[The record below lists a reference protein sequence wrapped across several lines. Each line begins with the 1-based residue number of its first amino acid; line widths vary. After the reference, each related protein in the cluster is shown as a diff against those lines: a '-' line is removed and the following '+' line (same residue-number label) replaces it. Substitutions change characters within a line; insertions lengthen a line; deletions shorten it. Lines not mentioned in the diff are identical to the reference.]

1 MGNGGTNINTGK
13 MSLFNKIPWTFLVL
27 LYLVVTQ
34 IAGISLDGVPGF
46 ILIGIGVF
54 VLFAE
59 FFKSGDIGVSLF
71 LVDVITSVVGLVI
84 ATILLCYLSWEMK
97 QSLTF
102 YHWFGYAILLGD
114 TILSPFNAFR
124 TALRNFGVGSI

>member
-1 MGNGGTNINTGK
+1 MNINKT
-13 MSLFNKIPWTFLVL
+13 SLFNKIPWTFLIL
-27 LYLVVTQ
+27 IYLVVTQ
-34 IAGISLDGVPGF
+34 VAGISLDGVPGF

-59 FFKSGDIGVSLF
+59 FFKSGDIGISLF
-71 LVDVITSVVGLVI
+71 FFDVLTSVIGLII
-84 ATILLCYLSWEMK
+84 ATILLCYLVWETN

-124 TALRNFGVGSI
+124 TALRNFGVGSL

>member
-13 MSLFNKIPWTFLVL
+13 MSLFNKIPWTFLIL

-34 IAGISLDGVPGF
+34 TAGVSLNGVPGF

-71 LVDVITSVVGLVI
+71 FVDVITSVVGLVI
-84 ATILLCYLSWEMK
+84 ATILLCYLAWETD

-124 TALRNFGVGSI
+124 TALRNFGVGST

>member
-1 MGNGGTNINTGK
+1 
-13 MSLFNKIPWTFLVL
+13 MSIDKTSFFNKIPWTFLIL
-27 LYLVVTQ
+27 IYLAVTQ
-34 IAGISLDGVPGF
+34 VAGISLDGVPGF

-59 FFKSGDIGVSLF
+59 FFKSGDIGISMF
-71 LVDVITSVVGLVI
+71 FVDVVTSVVGLVI
-84 ATILLCYLSWEMK
+84 ATVLLCYLAWETN

-102 YHWFGYAILLGD
+102 YHWFGYSILLGD

-124 TALRNFGVGSI
+124 TALRNFGVGSL